1 MIVYKS
7 LCEEHNDFFHAEVQF
22 CKNKRQ
28 FGTFLTKNK
37 TKGEKHM
44 RNKKVLFLTQAAV
57 IAAIYV
63 VLTIFISAF
72 NLASGA
78 IQVRISEALTILPF
92 FTPAAIPGLAIGCL
106 LSNLLTGAAVYD
118 VVFGSLA
125 TLLGAVGTYLL
136 RKHKFLCTLPP
147 VIANM
152 VIIPFVLRY
161 GYGLA
166 MEVGGH
172 DVAIPFYMLTV
183 GAGEVICCCILGSVL
198 LNALAKVRNVIFKN
212 E

>member
-1 MIVYKS
+1 MMS
-7 LCEEHNDFFHAEVQF
+7 C
-22 CKNKRQ
+22 
-28 FGTFLTKNK
+28 
-37 TKGEKHM
+37 
-44 RNKKVLFLTQAAV
+44 
-57 IAAIYV
+57 
-63 VLTIFISAF
+63 
-72 NLASGA
+72 
-78 IQVRISEALTILPF
+78 SEALQ
-92 FTPAAIPGLAIGCL
+92 
-106 LSNLLTGAAVYD
+106 
-118 VVFGSLA
+118 
-125 TLLGAVGTYLL
+125 
-136 RKHKFLCTLPP
+136 HKFLCTLPP

-172 DVAIPFYMLTV
+172 DFAIPFYMLTV

>member
-1 MIVYKS
+1 
-7 LCEEHNDFFHAEVQF
+7 
-22 CKNKRQ
+22 
-28 FGTFLTKNK
+28 
-37 TKGEKHM
+37 M

-136 RKHKFLCTLPP
+136 RKHKFLCTLHLCC
-147 VIANM
+147 VM
-152 VIIPFVLRY
+152 DTDLRWK
-161 GYGLA
+161 LVD
-166 MEVGGH
+166 MMSQ
-172 DVAIPFYMLTV
+172 FLFT
-183 GAGEVICCCILGSVL
+183 C
-198 LNALAKVRNVIFKN
+198 
-212 E
+212 

>member
-1 MIVYKS
+1 
-7 LCEEHNDFFHAEVQF
+7 
-22 CKNKRQ
+22 
-28 FGTFLTKNK
+28 
-37 TKGEKHM
+37 M

-152 VIIPFVLRY
+152 VIIPFVLR
-161 GYGLA
+161 LSLI
-166 MEVGGH
+166 H
-172 DVAIPFYMLTV
+172 I
-183 GAGEVICCCILGSVL
+183 
-198 LNALAKVRNVIFKN
+198 
-212 E
+212 